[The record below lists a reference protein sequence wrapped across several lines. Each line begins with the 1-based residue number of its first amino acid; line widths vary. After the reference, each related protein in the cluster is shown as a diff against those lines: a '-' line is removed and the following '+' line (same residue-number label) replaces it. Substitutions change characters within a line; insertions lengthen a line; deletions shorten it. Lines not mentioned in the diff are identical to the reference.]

1 MSWHEWCSTEVCNQ
15 FPNIPSVR
23 ASTVN
28 RSVSVSKRL
37 TPTVWQTGLPGG
49 SVVKNAPAMQETQ
62 VPSLV
67 GKIPRGAGHG
77 NPLQDSCLENPMDR
91 GACWATVHGVTR
103 VTHDWRDLAR
113 AHVLD
118 STLGITADKTG
129 LTTPQTKSRCHE
141 KPSGPS
147 PHPQQNLPWGDRKK
161 VNLRNL
167 KKVVLKLCFCQKK
180 SFIPHF
186 IF

>member
-15 FPNIPSVR
+15 FPNIPWVT

-37 TPTVWQTGLPGG
+37 TPTVWQTGLPGS

-67 GKIPRGAGHG
+67 RKIPGGAGHG
-77 NPLQDSCLENPMDR
+77 NPLQDSCLENPMDG
-91 GACWATVHGVTR
+91 GALGYGPWGHKSHTR
-103 VTHDWRDLAR
+103 LKGLSTRTRARQHLRDYRWQDWP
-113 AHVLD
+113 HN
-118 STLGITADKTG
+118 S
-129 LTTPQTKSRCHE
+129 QTKSRCHE

-167 KKVVLKLCFCQKK
+167 KKVVLKLCFCQEK
-180 SFIPHF
+180 SFIPYF
-186 IF
+186 IFQ